1 MNTQPKCSVGW
12 LVEFDLYLFFSKFAC
27 KPHKI
32 LWVIST
38 SARRTT
44 DRVRMMRTVDDSGP
58 TWQEFT
64 AAVDLDGHVRW
75 LHKIWPICNLR
86 IELPSARVH
95 GIPVYWPEIEVK
107 WQERH
112 QMILFHVPI
121 TISDLLAT

>member
-44 DRVRMMRTVDDSGP
+44 DRVHMMRAVTTVDLPGKNLSLQL
-58 TWQEFT
+58 T
-64 AAVDLDGHVRW
+64 LDVHVR
-75 LHKIWPICNLR
+75 
-86 IELPSARVH
+86 
-95 GIPVYWPEIEVK
+95 
-107 WQERH
+107 
-112 QMILFHVPI
+112 
-121 TISDLLAT
+121 